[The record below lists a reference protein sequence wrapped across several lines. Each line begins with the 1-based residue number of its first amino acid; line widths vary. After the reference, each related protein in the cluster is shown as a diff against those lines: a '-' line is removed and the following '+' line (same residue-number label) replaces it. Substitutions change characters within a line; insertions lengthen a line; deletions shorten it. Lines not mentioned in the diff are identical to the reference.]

1 MRSLQFPLAA
11 LLVAWLALY
20 GARLAG
26 WAPFAPH
33 EMLARV
39 LELEDPNPRVWGE
52 NFASLWQFVPFALL
66 PVAVWPAG
74 WRVALAAA
82 GVALAAVYQI
92 AVGVPQWWL
101 YFYAFFAGAGLVM
114 LVFLVVQSRRSG
126 TARYLLAGAVLFAA
140 FGVITKT
147 FLLYSSSA
155 SVPVLD
161 SSALVLDAASFGTS
175 PSAWAI
181 ETARASPALRRLLAI
196 AYEAL
201 PLAVMAVFG
210 LEVRDPGRMP
220 FGLLKG
226 LVVCGFTAAA
236 AYAIT
241 PVAGPAYAFAGFP
254 TKLDA
259 LLKAAP
265 AVAGTLPGFS
275 PRNAFP
281 SFHLAWALLAVMLT
295 VRFGWAARA
304 VFGVYALLIA
314 FATLALG
321 EHYLIDLV
329 ASFPILLAIA
339 ALCMER
345 ASPATRWQSLIT
357 GIALYAAWAVL
368 LRPSVALEA
377 RQWPMLMAAWCYACV
392 ALSVWLYLRMV
403 KRD

>member
-26 WAPFAPH
+26 WAPLAPH

-39 LELEDPNPRVWGE
+39 LELEDPNPRVGGE

-66 PVAVWPAG
+66 PVAAWPAG

-82 GVALAAVYQI
+82 GVALGAIYQI
-92 AVGVPQWWL
+92 AVDVPQWWL
-101 YFYAFFAGAGLVM
+101 YFYTFFAAAGLVM
-114 LVFLVVQSRRSG
+114 LAFLASQWRLPE
-126 TARYLLAGAVLFAA
+126 ARYLLAGAVLFAA
-140 FGVITKT
+140 FGVVTKT
-147 FLLYSSSA
+147 FLMYSSTA
-155 SVPVLD
+155 AAPVLD
-161 SSALVLDAASFGTS
+161 SSALVLDAASFGAS
-175 PSAWAI
+175 PSAWAV
-181 ETARASPALRRLLAI
+181 ETARGNAALRRVLAI

-210 LEVRDPGRMP
+210 LEVRDPARMP

-226 LVVCGFTAAA
+226 LVVCGFAAAA

-254 TKLDA
+254 AKLDA
-259 LLKAAP
+259 LLTAAP

-281 SFHLAWALLAVMLT
+281 SFHLAWALLLVMLT

-304 VFGVYALLIA
+304 VFGAYALLIA

-345 ASPATRWQSLIT
+345 ASPPRRWQALVA
-357 GIALYAAWAVL
+357 GLALYAAWAVL

-392 ALSVWLYLRMV
+392 ALSIWLYYCMV
-403 KRD
+403 KRG